1 MVEEPSQNGEH
12 PEEIDAS
19 GFPLGIKSPQS
30 VPGVPGR
37 LRAEGG

>member
-1 MVEEPSQNGEH
+1 MAEEPCQNGEH
-12 PEEIDAS
+12 PEEVDDS
-19 GFPLGIKSPQS
+19 DFHLGIKSPQS